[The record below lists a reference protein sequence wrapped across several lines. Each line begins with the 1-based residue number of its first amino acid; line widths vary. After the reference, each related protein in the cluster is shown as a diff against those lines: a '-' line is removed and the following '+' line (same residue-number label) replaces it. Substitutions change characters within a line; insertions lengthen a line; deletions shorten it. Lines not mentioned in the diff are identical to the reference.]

1 MLVYCILLHSSMPDY
16 AVPVRK
22 YVLIIPLRIC
32 SLPFKLPLIELLK
45 ILIPYSITKN
55 EKFLHIAYVL
65 AAPPI
70 NSRHIYW
77 LIKTYLESS
86 TILNL
91 SLSLRHACL
100 HTHKCTHTWAMK
112 IATNTS
118 LINLVN
124 PHQNAYSSINTL

>member
-1 MLVYCILLHSSMPDY
+1 MPDY

-91 SLSLRHACL
+91 SLSGMHAY
-100 HTHKCTHTWAMK
+100 TH
-112 IATNTS
+112 
-118 LINLVN
+118 INAHIHG
-124 PHQNAYSSINTL
+124 P

>member
-1 MLVYCILLHSSMPDY
+1 MLVYCILLHSSIPDY

-70 NSRHIYW
+70 NSRHTYW

-91 SLSLRHACL
+91 SLSGMHAY
-100 HTHKCTHTWAMK
+100 TH
-112 IATNTS
+112 
-118 LINLVN
+118 INAHIHG
-124 PHQNAYSSINTL
+124 P